1 MIISMFSNLFK
12 KKYKVT
18 YEQFQLIISE
28 VLKYRTDYGLS
39 MYKQEGFLSDDNEN
53 PFFLEYCLYHVFI
66 IEKQLCQKYE
76 SNFSFNLLVPFY
88 QNLQKYLKENEN
100 IFDIRNELLLIYD
113 KEGFIDAFH
122 NPIYNL
128 SKTFMKN
135 VFNIEYDMVILQLI
149 LTDFMSSYKDL
160 CIITDYQIINK

>member
-1 MIISMFSNLFK
+1 MIISMFSKLFK

-39 MYKQEGFLSDDNEN
+39 MYKEEGFLTNDNEN
-53 PFFLEYCLYHVFI
+53 SFFIEYCLYHIFI

-76 SNFSFNLLVPFY
+76 STFSFGLLIPFY
-88 QNLQKYLKENEN
+88 ENLQKYLKENEN
-100 IFDIRNELLLIYD
+100 IFTIRDELLSIYN

-122 NPIYNL
+122 NPLYNL
-128 SKTFMKN
+128 SKSFMKK
-135 VFNIEYDMVILQLI
+135 VFNIEYDIVILQLI
-149 LTDFMSSYKDL
+149 LSDFLSSYKDL
-160 CIITDYQIINK
+160 CILTDYQIISK